1 MSITAA
7 YDERQVMKTRVLDSL
22 TADNLLIEA
31 TKKLVW
37 LQQQD
42 RWVKELP
49 KRFPPILWFGNA
61 LSSKPVVLTLAPNP
75 SRREYLRDSSQQA
88 LDKIHATND
97 ESQLS
102 YLEPPN
108 NRFRLLN
115 ADESLRKVLVDRRL
129 RDELVQGYNS
139 YFYGNP
145 YRRWFGCDKEDSY
158 NAEGFLRGLG
168 ASYYDVEMLPFQAIH
183 IDLLPF
189 ATLSDFNR
197 LKPQAEADLFKTG
210 WASHFVISLVR
221 LFRPMVVVVFGKSN
235 VKHFAEHINASMSS
249 LPWVSFPGARYQ
261 LGEAEE
267 LGVRVVGLSVNL
279 GNPKGFDS
287 TGLQHF
293 GRHVGKQLG
302 L

>member
-1 MSITAA
+1 MTA
-7 YDERQVMKTRVLDSL
+7 YNEREIIKTRVFNSL
-22 TADNLLIEA
+22 TADTLLIEA

-37 LQQQD
+37 LRQQD

-49 KRFPPILWFGNA
+49 KRCPPILWFGNA
-61 LSSKPVVLTLAPNP
+61 LSSKPVILTLGADP
-75 SRREYLRDSSQQA
+75 SRQEYLRDSSQQA
-88 LDKIHATND
+88 IDKIRKTND
-97 ESQLS
+97 ESVLS
-102 YLEPPN
+102 YLEPPK

-115 ADESLRKVLVDRRL
+115 ADESLQKVLTDRKL
-129 RDELVQGYNS
+129 RDELIQGYNS
-139 YFYGNP
+139 YFCGNP

-168 ASYYDVEMLPFQAIH
+168 ASYYDVEMLLFQAIH

-197 LKPQAEADLFKTG
+197 LKPQAETDLFKTG
-210 WASHFVISLVR
+210 WASHFVISLMR

-235 VKHFAEHINASMSS
+235 VKHFAEYIDASMSS
-249 LPWVSFPGARYQ
+249 LPWVSYPGTRYQ

-267 LGVRVVGLSVNL
+267 LGIRVVGLSVNL

-287 TGLQHF
+287 TGLQQF